1 MKKLLIVIGCLAAGA
16 VGARQQNLARPAPSQ
31 FADTEVSTNVP
42 CALDLPSLKE
52 YRIGL
57 GLVGTPSNNVEV
69 ALGHDADGDGVLS
82 LDEAAISLAWD
93 CGEWIIGGN
102 REEGI
107 GNGEEGTG
115 NGVPLVTSEPDTN
128 GFVVAEIA
136 VAVSNHK
143 AKPAWLYDRTWD
155 LVRVT
160 RRGVDDPKERVS
172 LYTRVAGLMI
182 LVK

>member
-16 VGARQQNLARPAPSQ
+16 VGARQQNLAQLAPSQ

-93 CGEWIIGGN
+93 CGEWMVREERGAR
-102 REEGI
+102 REEGR
-107 GNGEEGTG
+107 G
-115 NGVPLVTSEPDTN
+115 NGVPLVTSGPDTN

-160 RRGVDDPKERVS
+160 RRGVDDPEERVS
-172 LYTRVAGLMI
+172 LNTRVAGLMI

>member
-1 MKKLLIVIGCLAAGA
+1 MKKLLLTVGCLVAG
-16 VGARQQNLARPAPSQ
+16 VTMARQQNLAQLAPSQ

-42 CALDLPSLKE
+42 CALNLPSLKE

-93 CGEWIIGGN
+93 CGEWMVREERGAR
-102 REEGI
+102 REEGR
-107 GNGEEGTG
+107 G
-115 NGVPLVTSEPDTN
+115 NGVPLMTSGPDTN

-143 AKPAWLYDRTWD
+143 AKPAWLYDRTWN

-160 RRGVDDPKERVS
+160 RRGVDDPEERVS
-172 LYTRVAGLMI
+172 LYTRVAGTLI
-182 LVK
+182 LIR

>member
-1 MKKLLIVIGCLAAGA
+1 MKKLLLTVGCLVAG
-16 VGARQQNLARPAPSQ
+16 VTMARTIRPAQLAPSPY
-31 FADTEVSTNVP
+31 ADTEVSTNVP
-42 CALDLPSLKE
+42 CALDILSLKE

-57 GLVGTPSNNVEV
+57 GLVGTLSNNVEV

-93 CGEWIIGGN
+93 CGEWMVK
-102 REEGI
+102 EEGSSFAKAT
-107 GNGEEGTG
+107 EDELG
-115 NGVPLVTSEPDTN
+115 NGVSLVTNESDTN
-128 GFVVAEIA
+128 GVVVAEIA

-160 RRGVDDPKERVS
+160 RRGVDDPEERVS

>member
-1 MKKLLIVIGCLAAGA
+1 MKKLLLTVGCLVAGVA
-16 VGARQQNLARPAPSQ
+16 MARQRNLAQLAPSQ

-69 ALGHDADGDGVLS
+69 ALGHDADSDGVLS
-82 LDEAAISLAWD
+82 LDEQAVWLAWD
-93 CGEWIIGGN
+93 CGEWTARGIRDRGL
-102 REEGI
+102 GI
-107 GNGEEGTG
+107 GD
-115 NGVPLVTSEPDTN
+115 VPLMTSGPDTN
-128 GFVVAEIA
+128 GVVSASVD

-143 AKPAWLYDRTWD
+143 AKPAWLYDRTWN

-160 RRGVDDPKERVS
+160 RRGVDDPEERVS
-172 LYTRVAGLMI
+172 LYTRVAGTLI
-182 LVK
+182 LVR

>member
-1 MKKLLIVIGCLAAGA
+1 MKKLLLTVGCLVAGVA
-16 VGARQQNLARPAPSQ
+16 MARQQNLAQLAPSPY
-31 FADTEVSTNVP
+31 ADTEVSTNMP

-69 ALGHDADGDGVLS
+69 ALGRDADGDGTLS
-82 LDEAAISLAWD
+82 LDEAAISLVWD
-93 CGEWIIGGN
+93 CGEWMVREERGAR
-102 REEGI
+102 REEGR
-107 GNGEEGTG
+107 E
-115 NGVPLVTSEPDTN
+115 NGVPLVTSGPDTN
-128 GFVVAEIA
+128 GVVMAEIA

-155 LVRVT
+155 LVRVS

>member
-1 MKKLLIVIGCLAAGA
+1 MKKLLLTVGCLVAG
-16 VGARQQNLARPAPSQ
+16 VTMARQQNLARPAPSQ
-31 FADTEVSTNVP
+31 FADTGVSTNVP

-52 YRIGL
+52 YRLSL

-93 CGEWIIGGN
+93 CGEWMT
-102 REEGI
+102 RGI
-107 GNGEEGTG
+107 GDQGLGIGEEGQ
-115 NGVPLVTSEPDTN
+115 VPFVTSGPDTN

-143 AKPAWLYDRTWD
+143 AKPAWLYDRTWN

-160 RRGVDDPKERVS
+160 RRGVDDPEERVS
-172 LYTRVAGLMI
+172 LYTRVVGLMI

>member
-16 VGARQQNLARPAPSQ
+16 VGARQRNLAQLAPSQ
-31 FADTEVSTNVP
+31 FADTEVATNVP

-93 CGEWIIGGN
+93 CGEWSVSGAWCL
-102 REEGI
+102 
-107 GNGEEGTG
+107 
-115 NGVPLVTSEPDTN
+115 VPGAPELTTSGPDTN

-143 AKPAWLYDRTWD
+143 AKPAWLYDRSWN

-160 RRGVDDPKERVS
+160 RRGVDDPEERVS

>member
-16 VGARQQNLARPAPSQ
+16 VEARQQNLAQLAPSQ

-42 CALDLPSLKE
+42 CALNDPALRQYEIS
-52 YRIGL
+52 L

-93 CGEWIIGGN
+93 CGEWIVK
-102 REEGI
+102 EEGSSFAKAT
-107 GNGEEGTG
+107 EDELG
-115 NGVPLVTSEPDTN
+115 NGVSLVTNESDTN
-128 GFVVAEIA
+128 GFVAAEIA

-143 AKPAWLYDRTWD
+143 SKPAWLYDRTWD

-160 RRGVDDPKERVS
+160 RRGVDDPEERVS

>member
-16 VGARQQNLARPAPSQ
+16 VGARQQNLAQLAPSQ

-42 CALDLPSLKE
+42 CVLDLPSLKE

-69 ALGHDADGDGVLS
+69 ALGRDADGDGTLS

-93 CGEWIIGGN
+93 CGEWIGRGM
-102 REEGI
+102 RDEGW
-107 GNGEEGTG
+107 GMRD
-115 NGVPLVTSEPDTN
+115 VPLVTSGPDTN
-128 GFVVAEIA
+128 GVVMAEIA

-143 AKPAWLYDRTWD
+143 AKPAWLYDRTWN

-160 RRGVDDPKERVS
+160 RRGVDDPEERVS

>member
-1 MKKLLIVIGCLAAGA
+1 MKKLLLTVGCLVAG
-16 VGARQQNLARPAPSQ
+16 VTMARQQNLAQLAPSQ

-42 CALDLPSLKE
+42 CVLDLPSLKE
-52 YRIGL
+52 YRVGL

-93 CGEWIIGGN
+93 CGEWMTRGIRDQGL
-102 REEGI
+102 GI
-107 GNGEEGTG
+107 GE
-115 NGVPLVTSEPDTN
+115 VPLMTSGPDTN

-160 RRGVDDPKERVS
+160 RRGVDDPEERVS

>member
-1 MKKLLIVIGCLAAGA
+1 MKKLLLTVGCLVAGVA
-16 VGARQQNLARPAPSQ
+16 MARQRNLAQLAPSQ

-57 GLVGTPSNNVEV
+57 GLVRTPSNNVEV

-93 CGEWIIGGN
+93 CGEWMA
-102 REEGI
+102 RGI
-107 GNGEEGTG
+107 GDSGLGIGE
-115 NGVPLVTSEPDTN
+115 VPLMTSGPDTN
-128 GFVVAEIA
+128 GVVVAEIA
-136 VAVSNHK
+136 VAVSNHQ
-143 AKPAWLYDRTWD
+143 AKPAWLYDQTWD

-160 RRGVDDPKERVS
+160 RRGVDDPEERVS

>member
-93 CGEWIIGGN
+93 CGEWSAS
-102 REEGI
+102 GI
-107 GNGEEGTG
+107 GDSGFGIGE
-115 NGVPLVTSEPDTN
+115 VPLMTGGPDTN

-136 VAVSNHK
+136 VAISNHK
-143 AKPAWLYDRTWD
+143 AKPACLYDRAWD

-160 RRGVDDPKERVS
+160 RRGVDDPEERVS

>member
-16 VGARQQNLARPAPSQ
+16 VGARQQNLAQLAPSPY
-31 FADTEVSTNVP
+31 ADTEVSTNVP

-69 ALGHDADGDGVLS
+69 ALGRDADGDGTLS

-93 CGEWIIGGN
+93 CGEWIGRGM
-102 REEGI
+102 RDEGW
-107 GNGEEGTG
+107 GMRD
-115 NGVPLVTSEPDTN
+115 VPLVTSGPDTN
-128 GFVVAEIA
+128 GVVMAEIA

-160 RRGVDDPKERVS
+160 RRGVDDPEERVS

>member
-1 MKKLLIVIGCLAAGA
+1 MKKLLIVIGCLAACTA
-16 VGARQQNLARPAPSQ
+16 MARQQNLARLAPSTY
-31 FADTEVSTNVP
+31 ADTEVSTNVP
-42 CALDLPSLKE
+42 CVLDLPTLKE

-93 CGEWIIGGN
+93 CGEWIGKGMSD
-102 REEGI
+102 EGW
-107 GNGEEGTG
+107 GTRY
-115 NGVPLVTSEPDTN
+115 VPLVTDGPDTN
-128 GFVVAEIA
+128 GFVTAAID

-155 LVRVT
+155 LMRVT
-160 RRGVDDPKERVS
+160 RRGVDDPEERVS
-172 LYTRVAGLMI
+172 LYTRVVGLMI

>member
-1 MKKLLIVIGCLAAGA
+1 MKKLLLTVGCLVAG
-16 VGARQQNLARPAPSQ
+16 VTMARQQNLARPAPSQ

-69 ALGHDADGDGVLS
+69 ALGHDANGDGELS

-102 REEGI
+102 GEEEI
-107 GNGEEGTG
+107 GNG
-115 NGVPLVTSEPDTN
+115 VSFVTSEPDTN

-160 RRGVDDPKERVS
+160 RRGVDDPEERVS

>member
-16 VGARQQNLARPAPSQ
+16 VGARQQNLAQLAPSQ

-128 GFVVAEIA
+128 GFVVAEIV

-160 RRGVDDPKERVS
+160 RRGVDDPEERVS
-172 LYTRVAGLMI
+172 LYTRVGGLMI

>member
-1 MKKLLIVIGCLAAGA
+1 MNILFYCLLAAINISLGE
-16 VGARQQNLARPAPSQ
+16 LPTSE

-42 CALDLPSLKE
+42 RALNLPSLKE

-82 LDEAAISLAWD
+82 LDEAAVSLAWD
-93 CGEWIIGGN
+93 CGEWMA
-102 REEGI
+102 RGI
-107 GNGEEGTG
+107 GEEGQ
-115 NGVPLVTSEPDTN
+115 VPLMTSGPDTN

-160 RRGVDDPKERVS
+160 RRGVDDPEERVS

>member
-1 MKKLLIVIGCLAAGA
+1 MKKLLLTVGCLVAG
-16 VGARQQNLARPAPSQ
+16 VTMARQQNLAQLAPSQ

-82 LDEAAISLAWD
+82 LDEAAFSLAWD
-93 CGEWIIGGN
+93 CGEWMA
-102 REEGI
+102 RGI
-107 GNGEEGTG
+107 GDSGLGIGEEGQ
-115 NGVPLVTSEPDTN
+115 VPLVTSEPDTN

-160 RRGVDDPKERVS
+160 RRGVDDPEERVS